1 VSGGS
6 ALFYATMAVCFQ
18 HANTTI
24 LIPLV
29 LDAGAGHDGLSL
41 TTGRK
46 YFVLHFLKH
55 LFVRIGCL
63 HVQRNLIMA

>member
-1 VSGGS
+1 MVLLYINKGKE
-6 ALFYATMAVCFQ
+6 LQ
-18 HANTTI
+18 L

>member
-1 VSGGS
+1 MVLLYINKGKE
-6 ALFYATMAVCFQ
+6 LQ
-18 HANTTI
+18 L

-29 LDAGAGHDGLSL
+29 LDAGAGYDGLSL